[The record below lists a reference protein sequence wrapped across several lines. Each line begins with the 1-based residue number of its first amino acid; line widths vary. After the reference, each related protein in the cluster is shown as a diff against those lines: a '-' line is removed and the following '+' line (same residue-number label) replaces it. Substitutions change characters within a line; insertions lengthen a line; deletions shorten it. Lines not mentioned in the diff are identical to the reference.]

1 MGQVSLCRYR
11 ALAPAAVTTFLRS
24 IKIHPPQPSQ
34 QLHSPLSWICAIV
47 NLTPPWEKMGDFVLM
62 LINASINDLSG
73 FASEQGFIFF
83 FYYYYFLYNCGFLL
97 FWVFFGNQM
106 SDFCIYIFT
115 YVKDVDTPCQFT
127 LPVFVVETH
136 YFVVGMFKCHACK
149 CYGNRYSSYGSKVED
164 LINIQGALVKLFCC
178 SVHRYWHRR
187 PWITWGRSEFRCV
200 NFVQSKKL
208 CANNRIKWKWS

>member
-1 MGQVSLCRYR
+1 MTCLDLPTSRVLSSFFIIIIFYIIVAFCCFGFSLATKCQISVYTY
-11 ALAPAAVTTFLRS
+11 LHMWKML
-24 IKIHPPQPSQ
+24 IHP
-34 QLHSPLSWICAIV
+34 
-47 NLTPPWEKMGDFVLM
+47 
-62 LINASINDLSG
+62 AS
-73 FASEQGFIFF
+73 
-83 FYYYYFLYNCGFLL
+83 
-97 FWVFFGNQM
+97 
-106 SDFCIYIFT
+106 
-115 YVKDVDTPCQFT
+115 
-127 LPVFVVETH
+127 LPVFVQETH